1 MDVNNITDFV
11 LNLLYII
18 TTVVGGASI
27 VVTGLREIAKV
38 TPTERD
44 DIALAKVDRV
54 LNQAA
59 VWLDKLALN
68 PPASKGR
75 IEK

>member
-1 MDVNNITDFV
+1 MDFNTITEFV
-11 LNLLYII
+11 LNLLYVTTTII
-18 TTVVGGASI
+18 GGASI

-59 VWLDKLALN
+59 LWLDKLALN